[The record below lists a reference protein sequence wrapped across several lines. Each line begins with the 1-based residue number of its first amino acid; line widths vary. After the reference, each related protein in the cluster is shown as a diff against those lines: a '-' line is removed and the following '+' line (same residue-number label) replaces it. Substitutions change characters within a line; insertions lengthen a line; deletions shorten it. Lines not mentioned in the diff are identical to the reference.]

1 MVDTTTIPFER
12 WIAENRDKLKPPV
25 GNKMLWP
32 DREFIVMVVGG
43 PNKRADFHIN
53 QGEELFYQ
61 IHGDIE
67 LRVLEGRE
75 IKTIEIKQGD
85 MYLLAPRVPHSP
97 QRPAGTVGL
106 VVERKRQPHE
116 KDVFVWYCEAC
127 THSLYSEAIFL
138 TNIESQL
145 PPLFDRFYSDPKHLK
160 CSQCGHTS
168 KGRHA

>member
-1 MVDTTTIPFER
+1 MVDLKTIPFDA
-12 WIAENRDKLKPPV
+12 WISANRDQLKPPV

-43 PNKRADFHIN
+43 PNQRADFHIN

-75 IKTIEIKQGD
+75 IKSISIRQGE
-85 MYLLAPRVPHSP
+85 MYLLAPRIPHSP
-97 QRPAGTVGL
+97 QRPAGTIGL
-106 VVERKRQPHE
+106 VVERKRAESE
-116 KDVFVWYCEAC
+116 KDVFVWYCEKC
-127 THSLYSEAIFL
+127 THSLYSESIHL
-138 TNIESQL
+138 TNIEAQL
-145 PPLFDRFYSDPKHLK
+145 PPLFDRYYSDPKLLK
-160 CSQCGHTS
+160 CSQCGHVS